1 MPGIGETR
9 VQIRPAAALRTQ
21 AVQQQAME
29 IGKVVPPGAAQILAQ
44 NVMQAQGALAGV
56 EVAKQGQPVQA
67 AGQSA
72 GGAFVSIPE

>member
-1 MPGIGETR
+1 
-9 VQIRPAAALRTQ
+9 
-21 AVQQQAME
+21 ME